1 MPGNAHRWIALL
13 GRRDGPTD
21 GVADY
26 CTHLSAAL
34 GLHGYELEIARVP
47 WPERGWGVALED
59 IRRRAEDW
67 RGCWVLL
74 QYTALGWSRRG
85 FPMRFLQV
93 LQLLRHN
100 GARCLIVFHDA
111 LPYGGSRVIDR
122 LRRACQLW
130 VMRTA
135 YRRADRSVLPVSLD
149 QVTWLPQPSAKA
161 AFIPIGANLP
171 PAAIDVGKARASHG
185 AKTVAV
191 YGVTGEPATLAEVR
205 DISHVLKLT
214 KAQVGNLRL
223 VVFGRGS
230 AEAEP
235 ALRHELEGS
244 GIETLV
250 LGLLPPEDLSRE
262 LTHADVLLFVRG
274 GVSSRRGSALA
285 GIACGLPVVGYRSKE
300 TAFPVTEAGVVLVA
314 PRDRVLLA
322 KALARVLADDDWRQ
336 QLRTRSCAAQEQY
349 FSWEVISGLF
359 LDLLARSADQ

>member
-1 MPGNAHRWIALL
+1 MPGNSQRWIALL

-21 GVADY
+21 GVGDY
-26 CTHLSAAL
+26 CTYLGATL
-34 GLHGYELEIARVP
+34 GLHGYQLEIVRVP
-47 WPERGWGVALED
+47 WPERGWGAALAD
-59 IRRRAEDW
+59 LRQRAEDW

-85 FPMRFLQV
+85 FPLRFLQV
-93 LQLLRHN
+93 QRVMRHN
-100 GARCLIVFHDA
+100 GARCVIIFHDA
-111 LPYGGSRVIDR
+111 FPYGGSRLIDC

-149 QVTWLPQPSAKA
+149 QVTWLPPPSAKA

-171 PAAIDVGKARASHG
+171 PAATNHGKSRASHL

-191 YGVTGEPATLAEVR
+191 YGVTGEPATLSEVR

-214 KAQVGNLRL
+214 RAQVGNLRL

-235 ALRHELEGS
+235 ALRRELEGS

-250 LGLLPPEDLSRE
+250 LGLLLPEDLTRE
-262 LTHADVLLFVRG
+262 LVHADVLLFVRG

-285 GIACGLPVVGYRSKE
+285 GIACGLPVVGYCSEE

-314 PRDRVLLA
+314 TRDRVSLA
-322 KALARVLADDDWRQ
+322 DALVRVLADDNWRQ
-336 QLRTRSCAAQEQY
+336 QLRTRSRAAQEQY
-349 FSWEVISGLF
+349 FSWEVISELF
-359 LDLLARSADQ
+359 LDLLARGAGQ